1 MRSGLGGPCIL
12 YGSVLKSL
20 YAMPETQKIEVLSLG
35 REDSL
40 VEEMATHFSVLA
52 GKTPWTLEPGGL
64 QSMELQ
70 KARHD

>member
-1 MRSGLGGPCIL
+1 VRSGLGGPCTL
-12 YGSVLKSL
+12 YGSVLKNL
-20 YAMPETQKIEVLSLG
+20 YAMPETQKIEVRSLG

-40 VEEMATHFSVLA
+40 VEEMATHFSVLV